1 MGKNFY
7 TVWNK
12 EGYRETFSTNKKK
25 EDIKEYIRLY
35 NNQHEYFDLETFL
48 IEGLQC
54 EVEFLKVEY
63 IEI

>member
-1 MGKNFY
+1 MGKIY

-12 EGYRETFSTNKKK
+12 QGYRETFSINKGTK
-25 EDIKEYIRLY
+25 EVKEYIELY
-35 NNQHEYFDLETFL
+35 NNQYEYFDLETFL
-48 IEGLQC
+48 IEELNC